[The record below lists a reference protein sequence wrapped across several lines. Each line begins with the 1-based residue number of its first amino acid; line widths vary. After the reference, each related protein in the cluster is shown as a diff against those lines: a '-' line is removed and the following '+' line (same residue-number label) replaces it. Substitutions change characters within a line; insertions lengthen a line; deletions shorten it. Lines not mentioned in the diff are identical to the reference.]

1 MVVAIK
7 IWRKS
12 VKLGS
17 FLALNIASIAL
28 VMPAFAQQEARQ
40 PDAEQEIAFP
50 DDVKVNFVPVYGN
63 DPCPESTEDEIVVCP
78 EFDEGERYR
87 IPKNLR
93 NDPNDPANQS
103 WTERAVSIRTLGA
116 SGTNSC
122 SPSGAGGFAGCTQS
136 LIDAAYAERR
146 NAPNVE
152 AGRLIAEERKKRLEL
167 IDAEAEDV
175 ERRILEIEKARADK
189 EAAEIAAAQA
199 AAEATLDPELKAE
212 PEEDLP
218 EIVPDQ

>member
-1 MVVAIK
+1 MKFGSILVLNITAIA
-7 IWRKS
+7 
-12 VKLGS
+12 
-17 FLALNIASIAL
+17 LAL
-28 VMPAFAQQEARQ
+28 PAHAQQEARQ
-40 PDAEQEIAFP
+40 PDVSQDIAYP
-50 DDVKVNFVPVYGN
+50 DDTKVNLIPVYGD
-63 DPCPESTEDEIVVCP
+63 DPCPESTADEIVVCP
-78 EFDEGERYR
+78 VFDEGDRYR
-87 IPKNLR
+87 IPVNLR

-122 SPSGAGGFAGCTQS
+122 SPSGAGGFTGCTQS

-152 AGRLIAEERKKRLEL
+152 AGRLISEERRKRLEL

-175 ERRILEIEKARADK
+175 ERRIVELEKARADK

-199 AAEATLDPELKAE
+199 AAEATLDPQLEAE
-212 PEEDLP
+212 PEEELP
-218 EIVPDQ
+218 EIISDQ

>member
-1 MVVAIK
+1 M
-7 IWRKS
+7 RF
-12 VKLGS
+12 GS
-17 FLALNIASIAL
+17 LLTLNIAAIAL
-28 VMPAFAQQEARQ
+28 AMPAYAQQEARQ
-40 PDAEQEIAFP
+40 PQAEQEVAFP
-50 DDVKVNFVPVYGN
+50 EDVKVNLVPVYGD
-63 DPCPESTEDEIVVCP
+63 DPCPESTADEIVVCP
-78 EFDEGERYR
+78 VFDEGDRYR
-87 IPKNLR
+87 IPIALR

-122 SPSGAGGFAGCTQS
+122 SPSGAGGFTGCTQS

-146 NAPNVE
+146 NAPDVE
-152 AGRLIAEERKKRLEL
+152 AGRLIAEERQKRLEL

-175 ERRILEIEKARADK
+175 ERRIVELEKARAEK
-189 EAAEIAAAQA
+189 EAAEIVAAQA
-199 AAEATLDPELKAE
+199 AAEATLDPQLRAE

>member
-1 MVVAIK
+1 M
-7 IWRKS
+7 
-12 VKLGS
+12 KLGS

-28 VMPAFAQQEARQ
+28 AMPAIAQQEARQ
-40 PDAEQEIAFP
+40 PDAEQEIAYP
-50 DDVKVNFVPVYGN
+50 EDVKVKLVDRFGE
-63 DPCPESTEDEIVVCP
+63 DPCPESTEDEIVVCSIY
-78 EFDEGERYR
+78 DEGDRYR
-87 IPKNLR
+87 IPSALR

-103 WTERAVSIRTLGA
+103 WTERAIALRTLGA

-122 SPSGAGGFAGCTQS
+122 SPTGAGGFTGCTQS

-152 AGRLIAEERKKRLEL
+152 AGRIIAEERRERLEL

-175 ERRILEIEKARADK
+175 ERRILEFEKARAEK

-199 AAEATLDPELKAE
+199 AAEASLDPELKVE
-212 PEEDLP
+212 TDEDLP
-218 EIVPDQ
+218 EIVPEQ